1 MTLFTLENVCFDVPK
16 RRLVDHLSLAIKP
29 GITALV
35 GRNGSGK
42 STLLKMLA
50 AQTRPSAG
58 TIQYG
63 GQEPSPLRP

>member
-50 AQTRPSAG
+50 AQTRRPRPEGLDAAG
-58 TIQYG
+58 FC
-63 GQEPSPLRP
+63 P

>member
-58 TIQYG
+58 TIQL
-63 GQEPSPLRP
+63 PFSTSNS